1 MLPIVLHWNGKE
13 WRHML
18 PQDQVGHDIRLYD
31 ILALSNDD
39 VWAVGNSIKHWDGT
53 KWETFFPYFAD
64 NIYAI
69 DGVDADDIWVAGR
82 RIGQNLTMHWD
93 GRTWNE
99 VSIPKSGERNELRT
113 LEVISSGE
121 AWAVGYSTPI
131 DGSTITLQIVHW
143 DGKSWTQ
150 DVGFRHLPLYNPRLD
165 TITSVDG
172 ELWIAGSYH
181 PEPPSY
187 PDPGQPLILHRT
199 NMPCRDTYPSNPLDP
214 PVPLPGAASR
224 VFPETGKA
232 MSGIFLDYWDSHGG
246 LAQQGYPISGVIGEM
261 SPLDGK
267 VYTVQ
272 YTERAVFEY
281 HPENQAPYEVLL
293 SQLGTLRYRE
303 RYPNGAPIQVPTVAP
318 GSILFPETGKRVGG
332 KFLEYWQRNGGL
344 AQQGFPISDEFV
356 EVSDLD
362 GKPYLVQYFERAV
375 FEMHPE
381 NVGTPYEVLLS
392 QLGTFR
398 HKEKYGR

>member
-1 MLPIVLHWNGKE
+1 
-13 WRHML
+13 
-18 PQDQVGHDIRLYD
+18 
-31 ILALSNDD
+31 
-39 VWAVGNSIKHWDGT
+39 
-53 KWETFFPYFAD
+53 
-64 NIYAI
+64 
-69 DGVDADDIWVAGR
+69 
-82 RIGQNLTMHWD
+82 
-93 GRTWNE
+93 
-99 VSIPKSGERNELRT
+99 
-113 LEVISSGE
+113 
-121 AWAVGYSTPI
+121 
-131 DGSTITLQIVHW
+131 
-143 DGKSWTQ
+143 
-150 DVGFRHLPLYNPRLD
+150 
-165 TITSVDG
+165 
-172 ELWIAGSYH
+172 
-181 PEPPSY
+181 
-187 PDPGQPLILHRT
+187 
-199 NMPCRDTYPSNPLDP
+199 
-214 PVPLPGAASR
+214 
-224 VFPETGKA
+224 